1 MCNTGRSD
9 SMSGPSSVWEGPYM
23 ERPGSPEPKMA
34 FESVLIKD
42 CAAIKEQLRSLNGTI
57 GEIGGFLRPVSV
69 DIPVAV
75 VDEKQNASGT
85 APVSPVSRELKEIAE
100 MIKDLQGRLYYVRD
114 RIRT

>member
-1 MCNTGRSD
+1 
-9 SMSGPSSVWEGPYM
+9 M
-23 ERPGSPEPKMA
+23 ECPGSPEPEMA

-75 VDEKQNASGT
+75 SDEKKNASGS
-85 APVSPVSRELKEIAE
+85 APMSPVSRELKEIAGMVE
-100 MIKDLQGRLYYVRD
+100 DIRGRLLHVRD